1 MGHTPCGRGRLR
13 EGLCQTDRVGS
24 PSWLHGAQHFLT
36 YLHLISAGPQSPS
49 TDLIIPTR
57 HATEDSCTAVD
68 LRLFLK
74 CCTPALIMGT
84 HVGGALFFVG
94 GDTPRVIPH
103 GVEVG

>member
-1 MGHTPCGRGRLR
+1 MSDGQGWQPIMAPRCPAFPNIFASYLSRSAVPIH
-13 EGLCQTDRVGS
+13 GS
-24 PSWLHGAQHFLT
+24 HHPN
-36 YLHLISAGPQSPS
+36 
-49 TDLIIPTR
+49 R

-74 CCTPALIMGT
+74 RCTPALIMGT

>member
-1 MGHTPCGRGRLR
+1 MGHTQCGRGRLG